1 MVRSQWKTPFVHY
14 NLLKNIFANKK
25 RSVIKTTSRSSVI
38 LQSFVGLIIQV
49 YTGKRFNNVYINE
62 KMVNHKL
69 GEFSFT
75 RKVGRIHDK
84 SYKKWKKG
92 KK

>member
-1 MVRSQWKTPFVHY
+1 MVRSKWKTPFVHY
-14 NLLKNIFANKK
+14 KLLRNIFINRK
-25 RSVIKTTSRSSVI
+25 RSVIKTTSRSSLI
-38 LQSFVGLIIQV
+38 LQSFVGLVIQV

-75 RKVGRIHDK
+75 RKLGRIHDK
-84 SYKKWKKG
+84 KYKKGRKIKK
-92 KK
+92 

>member
-1 MVRSQWKTPFVHY
+1 MVRSKWKAPFVHY

-25 RSVIKTTSRSSVI
+25 RSVIKTTSRSSLI
-38 LQSFVGLIIQV
+38 LQSFVGLVIQV

-75 RKVGRIHDK
+75 RKLGKIHQK
-84 SYKKWKKG
+84 VYKKG
-92 KK
+92 KKK